1 MLSGVLEFVVKN
13 ILAPALAVNAT
24 DWVVLKVPPEVPALT
39 VGASAWAVAAVFEPP
54 PPPPPPHPKMNSA
67 AVASPVSFN
76 NFIASTFIEWLSD
89 GAMLLDVLNQILR
102 KWKVRESRI
111 MTENVR
117 VQGPER
123 LYL

>member
-13 ILAPALAVNAT
+13 IFAPALAVNAT
-24 DWVVLKVPPEVPALT
+24 NWVVLKVPPEVPALT
-39 VGASAWAVAAVFEPP
+39 VGASAWAVAGVFE
-54 PPPPPPHPKMNSA
+54 PPPPPHPKMNSA

-111 MTENVR
+111 MIGNVK
-117 VQGPER
+117 VQGPEW